1 MILYKFFCTPHLTIC
16 FSVYNIYLQKGDF
29 LEMRPVNMPISSGSD
44 DGSSSNPNPNPQA
57 NCLQNGTVTAISAN
71 HGHSLT
77 VSKEDVNAGVEKS
90 YTLSQANTDNH
101 IHQVTI
107 SATQFSNLKSNNQIT
122 ATSTS
127 DTGHSHAVTVS
138 CA

>member
-1 MILYKFFCTPHLTIC
+1 MNRKTFIKTATAGALI
-16 FSVYNIYLQKGDF
+16 SI
-29 LEMRPVNMPISSGSD
+29 PVVSLLGCSGSD
-44 DGSSSNPNPNPQA
+44 DGNSSNPNNNPNPNPQA
-57 NCLQNGTVTAISAN
+57 NCLQNGTVTAISSN

-90 YTLSQANTDNH
+90 YTLSQATTDNH
-101 IHQVTI
+101 IHEVTI